1 MLKPIIKSIADKYNI
16 EAPNDIIKIVGLH
29 VFIILGLL
37 TGLLMFTL
45 DLIGYSPDECLPG
58 DISILVI
65 FGLAF
70 YGLRNI
76 GINWAVRI
84 FFLVPLIPYFFFISN
99 LIAIYPN
106 HLSVPNTLWT
116 LLPFFLF
123 FLLFSEQKKDIVIY
137 FGISLATLL
146 LHTFKAD
153 LTGLLFDLKW
163 KVETTFINPFII
175 LSASFAISSLISAY
189 FRSTIA
195 RLTEQ
200 NKNTEAVISQTIRNL
215 PQGMMLLEIV
225 KDEFDTPSHLMI
237 RKTNLAFER
246 LFRITSRELKDQK
259 ADDVFP
265 KIFRKSFDWNKLLLD
280 PKKKHFSFYL
290 DRLDKYFDFDIF
302 KITNNQIVCLFIDV
316 TSKQQL
322 IIDLEEN
329 KHRYQVLL
337 EAIPDLFF
345 IIDKDGIYVD
355 FVFKASDALQIKPED
370 IIGNSIFEV
379 GFSEKMSSKIF
390 QCIQNCI
397 ESDSIETIE
406 YALEIE
412 GSSAMFEMRIVKLN
426 DHSVISL
433 ARDITK
439 RKVAEIRMEEAK
451 AKAEE
456 SDRLKTAFLA
466 NISHEI
472 RTPMNAI
479 IGFSRMIGSAE
490 FDEEEKSKFIDI
502 IITNGKLLLSL
513 INDMISLSKIESN
526 TLVVKKS
533 PYKVN
538 DMMVSLYKEFVYDV
552 EDKKNIRVKLSCE
565 NSNPKF
571 TVVTDPSLLHA
582 VMQKLID
589 NAAKFTEQGE
599 IEFGYRIV
607 ESDRIEFFV
616 RDTGIGI
623 AEQDIDRIFERF
635 HQLDNRTIRAYEG
648 TGLGLSIAQHYVRL
662 LDGNLRVKSK
672 PGKGSVFSFS
682 IPYHKE
688 ESPLKVVR

>member
-84 FFLVPLIPYFFFISN
+84 FFLAPLIPYFFFISN

-123 FLLFSEQKKDIVIY
+123 FLLFSEQKKDLVIY

-662 LDGNLRVKSK
+662 LDGNLQVKSK

>member
-123 FLLFSEQKKDIVIY
+123 FLLFSEQKKDLVIY